1 MSQAIGIVVGADDL
15 VMVINVESESEDR
28 LWWIDRSERGA
39 NLCPQSGRPDTRQ
52 KKHSSHF
59 GKHGN
64 SIFRDLVTSHTILC
78 TGLARASMAAFHN
91 ILPFDL
97 PILWALLRA

>member
-1 MSQAIGIVVGADDL
+1 MSQAVGIVVGADDL

-28 LWWIDRSERGA
+28 LWWIDRAESGA

-59 GKHGN
+59 GMHGK
-64 SIFRDLVTSHTILC
+64 SIICDLVTSHTIL
-78 TGLARASMAAFHN
+78 
-91 ILPFDL
+91 P
-97 PILWALLRA
+97 ALVRQEPAWRRFITSSLLISRLFVT